1 MSAEAPK
8 LDSYS
13 NLERRFLA
21 LHRQVVLTVMQPIVW
36 VLARLGIRPNWV
48 SVSQVAVG
56 VVILLVIGRQPRLA
70 FVLFLLALFID
81 GLDGALAR
89 YTGRSSR
96 YGALVDQVSD
106 HARETLVIAAL
117 ASTGGLSAVLA
128 TLYAFVYVAFNFI
141 LFLCNYFRVPVQV
154 ALKTYLFTY
163 PAIFCYLWLGW
174 NWLDIGVGI
183 SVALMSVVIVLGL
196 WRLRKVVV

>member
-21 LHRQVVLTVMQPIVW
+21 PYRQIALTVMQPIVW

-56 VVILLVIGRQPRLA
+56 VIILLVIGSQPRLA

-141 LFLCNYFRVPVQV
+141 LFLCNYFRAPVPV

-163 PAIFCYLWLGW
+163 PSIFCYLWLGW
-174 NWLDIGVGI
+174 NWLYIGVGI

>member
-1 MSAEAPK
+1 MSAETPK

-13 NLERRFLA
+13 SLERRFLA
-21 LHRQVVLTVMQPIVW
+21 PYRQIALTVVHPIVW

-48 SVSQVAVG
+48 SISQVAVG
-56 VVILLVIGRQPRLA
+56 GIVLLVIGSQPRLA
-70 FVLFLLALFID
+70 FVLFLLALLID

-183 SVALMSVVIVLGL
+183 AVAVMSVVIVLGL
-196 WRLRKVVV
+196 WRLRNVVV